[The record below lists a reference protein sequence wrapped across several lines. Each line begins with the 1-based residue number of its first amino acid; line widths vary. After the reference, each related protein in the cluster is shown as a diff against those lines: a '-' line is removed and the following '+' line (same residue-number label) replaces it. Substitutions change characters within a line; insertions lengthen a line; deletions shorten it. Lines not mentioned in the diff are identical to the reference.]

1 MTNREAAAKLFASY
15 DKQLTFPFG
24 TQSPI
29 NKHSMQLHPV
39 GGLKSGVLEF
49 NTQEKEE
56 NLFNRFV
63 LRSPPLP
70 SEYRKLKYSQT
81 TSMFDTKSDRH
92 IEEATSHIIRS
103 KSLTPGILRETGKS
117 PVILKINDENAKDA
131 IGDDEDHSL
140 AVPKENTI
148 RKSSFT
154 EMKAE
159 DKRRLFSKCRSFYPE
174 KSLVPYP
181 NIQRS
186 NSNREVLVVSQSDN
200 CSSDVFNRNSL
211 DVNVPF
217 STSLTDGYNAST
229 NTMTFSN
236 SKTFDRTCF
245 LPRNSTASAQIM
257 KNKRGKSTRKRKYY
271 IRIVKNTI
279 PRKQDHS
286 RSGDSS
292 FECSYGS
299 GNVLNNFDAGKR
311 KQRKRI
317 RKRVEITD
325 SSSDKEDFYS
335 LQKTNNRNLNFRYQ
349 KKRMVHV
356 QTQTN
361 GEQDTAEF
369 SISKTLHSHS
379 SRSSLKNNENF
390 HKDDINALYY
400 KDKTDNLSSSN
411 QSESDEII
419 AMDYVRDREKLGVL
433 TTDTDTGFSSSS
445 KSLYASPW
453 KDDGKVSVYSGN
465 SFTRP
470 KPPDAQISKNSIRS
484 PNSVNSYKMK
494 DSAYETSQSS
504 IDTKSFERSHERS
517 YDKFSKRYFLI

>member
-1 MTNREAAAKLFASY
+1 
-15 DKQLTFPFG
+15 
-24 TQSPI
+24 
-29 NKHSMQLHPV
+29 MQLHPV

-56 NLFNRFV
+56 NSFNRFV

-70 SEYRKLKYSQT
+70 FEYRKLKYSQT
-81 TSMFDTKSDRH
+81 TSIFDAKSDRH
-92 IEEATSHIIRS
+92 VEEASSHITRS
-103 KSLTPGILRETGKS
+103 KSLTPGILRETGQS

-131 IGDDEDHSL
+131 IGDDKDHSL
-140 AVPKENTI
+140 AVPRENTI
-148 RKSSFT
+148 RRSSFT

-159 DKRRLFSKCRSFYPE
+159 DKRRLFSKCKSSYPE
-174 KSLVPYP
+174 KSIVPSP

-186 NSNREVLVVSQSDN
+186 SSNREVLVVSQSDN
-200 CSSDVFNRNSL
+200 CSSDVFNRSSL
-211 DVNVPF
+211 DVNVPY
-217 STSLTDGYNAST
+217 SASLTDTYNAPT

-257 KNKRGKSTRKRKYY
+257 KNRRVKSTRKCKYY

-279 PRKQDHS
+279 PKKHASS
-286 RSGDSS
+286 RSRDSS
-292 FECSYGS
+292 FECSCGS
-299 GNVLNNFDAGKR
+299 GNALNNLESGKR

-335 LQKTNNRNLNFRYQ
+335 LQKTNNRNLNFRYL
-349 KKRMVHV
+349 KKCMVDG

-361 GEQDTAEF
+361 GEQDTPEF
-369 SISKTLHSHS
+369 LISKTLHSHS

-390 HKDDINALYY
+390 HKVGDINALYY
-400 KDKTDNLSSSN
+400 KDKSHNLSSSN

-419 AMDYVRDREKLGVL
+419 VMDYVRDREKLGVL

-465 SFTRP
+465 IFTRP
-470 KPPDAQISKNSIRS
+470 KPPDGYIPKHSIRS
-484 PNSVNSYKMK
+484 TNSVNSYKVK

-504 IDTKSFERSHERS
+504 MDTMSFERSHERA
-517 YDKFSKRYFLI
+517 YEKFNKRYFFKYKII